1 MAGVFVG
8 TTKPFTS
15 VSTNPYSLPKK
26 PTNQP
31 AVKALGLNRQNQRSA
46 QRTRASASPRMPRNR
61 YSYIKWALPAVL
73 PFVLLKLPVMQ
84 PYRNLIYYGGSAF
97 AVGCLIYAAS
107 RFVVRGRAVVLK
119 GPGPMVAFI
128 SYGAR
133 SHIRATIEEALL
145 REGGEHWS
153 CDGGGTILT
162 PLGEAV
168 RVTDVVLHAPEERSY
183 ERLIQFLRSLNLT
196 ATARVKSP
204 FGEIEV
210 GNRDDS

>member
-1 MAGVFVG
+1 MAGVLAG
-8 TTKPFTS
+8 TNKPFTS
-15 VSTNPYSLPKK
+15 VPPHPYSLPKK
-26 PTNQP
+26 PTHQP
-31 AVKALGLNRQNQRSA
+31 AVKALRLNPQKQLSA

-61 YSYIKWALPAVL
+61 YSYLKWALPAVL
-73 PFVLLKLPVMQ
+73 LFVLLKLPVMQ
-84 PYRNLIYYGGSAF
+84 PYRNLISYGGWAF

-107 RFVVRGRAVVLK
+107 RFVVRDRAVELK

-133 SHIRATIEEALL
+133 SHIRDTIEEALL
-145 REGGEHWS
+145 REGGEHWA
-153 CDGGGTILT
+153 CEGGGTILT

-168 RVTDVVLHAPEERSY
+168 RVTDVVLHPPEERSY
-183 ERLIQFLRSLNLT
+183 ERLIQFLTSLDLP